1 MMLKVGLTG
10 GIGSGK
16 SFVARVFMALGIP
29 VYDSDEQAK
38 VLMTENQDL
47 LYRVKELFGDKAYTD
62 KQLNRKYI
70 SERVFVDKQLLSE
83 LNAIVHPAVNDDFKS
98 WARKK
103 KNEAP
108 YLIKEAAILIESGAY
123 KLMDH
128 NILVVAEKKTRISR
142 VVARD
147 NTSEESVI
155 ERMNNQMSD
164 KEKMK
169 SADFIIYND
178 IDSMILRQ
186 IVDLH
191 QSIKNKQFS

>member
-1 MMLKVGLTG
+1 MLKVGLTG